1 MAPVCPPG
9 GARPLAGE
17 AARERLVARLRE
29 HYARGDLELD
39 DLSRRVE
46 VVLAATYADEAAA
59 AVADLPA
66 LAGPAVAAPGPARR
80 PRRGH
85 AQAAT
90 PGPGWVRTDERFRD
104 PASNAIMRVW
114 IDPSTD
120 PETRYYIPE
129 SGG

>member
-1 MAPVCPPG
+1 MASASAPG
-9 GARPLAGE
+9 GPRPLAGE

-29 HYARGDLELD
+29 HYARGELELD

-59 AVADLPA
+59 AVADLPE
-66 LAGPAVAAPGPARR
+66 LASQAVAAPGPAGRR
-80 PRRGH
+80 RRGH
-85 AQAAT
+85 AQAAK

-104 PASNAIMRVW
+104 PTSKAIMRVW

-120 PETRYYIPE
+120 PGTRYYIPE
-129 SGG
+129 GGG